1 MRWLLS
7 VTRVWTSSRSASSVG
22 GNVRQFAAAAAS
34 QQSCGLVGLP
44 NVGKSTLFNA
54 LTRTQ
59 LAQAGNYP
67 FCTIEPNTAK
77 VNIPDER
84 LYKLAE
90 LSNSEVV
97 TPASLEFVD
106 IAGLIAGASRGE
118 GLGNKFLSH
127 IREVSCIAQVI
138 RCFDDPNVVHVTEGD
153 IDPLN
158 DINVLESEL
167 ILADLQSVER
177 RLDKA
182 AIKKGPKGINPDTF
196 KMQLRILEK
205 IKPALEDGLPANTVE
220 LSVPEAKMLPELQ
233 LLSTKPMMYICNVG
247 EEASEVSSKYVEK
260 IRNAAPKVVPVIPL
274 CASIE
279 EEVAS
284 LEDDESRYA
293 YLQEFGLSET
303 SLDTLIRES
312 SSLLQNRYFFTTGP
326 SETRAW
332 RVQSGTTAQEAAGCI
347 HSDMA
352 RGFIR
357 AETTAFEDYVAAGG
371 EEKAK
376 ASGKTRLEGKEYIV
390 QDGDVMIFRFNV

>member
-1 MRWLLS
+1 
-7 VTRVWTSSRSASSVG
+7 
-22 GNVRQFAAAAAS
+22 
-34 QQSCGLVGLP
+34 
-44 NVGKSTLFNA
+44 
-54 LTRTQ
+54 
-59 LAQAGNYP
+59 
-67 FCTIEPNTAK
+67 

-90 LSNSEVV
+90 LSNSEEV

-106 IAGLIAGASRGE
+106 IAGLIAGASKGE

-138 RCFDDPNVVHVTEGD
+138 RCFDDPNVVHVTEGE
-153 IDPLN
+153 IDPVS

-167 ILADLQSVER
+167 VLADLQSVER

-182 AIKKGPKGINPDTF
+182 AVKKGPKGINPDTF

-205 IKPALEDGLPANTVE
+205 IKPALEEGQPASAVE
-220 LSVPEAKMLPELQ
+220 LSGPEAKMLPELQ
-233 LLSTKPMMYICNVG
+233 LLTTKPMMYICNVG
-247 EEASEVSSKYVEK
+247 EESREANTKYVDQV
-260 IRNAAPKVVPVIPL
+260 RNAAPKDVPVIPL

-279 EEVAS
+279 EEVAG

-293 YLQEFGLSET
+293 YLQEFGLNET

-312 SSLLQNRYFFTTGP
+312 SSLLQNRYFFTTGS
-326 SETRAW
+326 SETSAW
-332 RVQSGTTAQEAAGCI
+332 RVRSGTTAHEAAGCI

-357 AETTAFEDYVAAGG
+357 AETTAYDDFIAAGG
-371 EEKAK
+371 EDKAK
-376 ASGKTRLEGKEYIV
+376 SSGKTRLEGKEYTV